1 MAYTSPE
8 EVRLYTETFYKTLP
22 GCTRDPA
29 RCHAFE
35 RAAEEL
41 LEKSVT
47 DEVKRKV
54 NVNEEM
60 EEEVPS
66 SAGDRKK
73 EFSSKL
79 GPMASLLYDV
89 AKNGGRTPKGEKIHF
104 ADGVKNSMSTA
115 PCQDPKGS
123 HSDHD
128 SL

>member
-1 MAYTSPE
+1 MLLNSC
-8 EVRLYTETFYKTLP
+8 LSLFP
-22 GCTRDPA
+22 GVSIVA
-29 RCHAFE
+29 NSNSLW
-35 RAAEEL
+35 AAEEL